1 MRYLH
6 VEVIMMKFRNLLILG
21 TALSMLVLPSCHK
34 KDDEEKSDPYLDGK
48 LTFSIPDFVLTGET
62 FTLVPTGASNPT
74 TGNVGYSW
82 TSSWL
87 SARDTTKKETGTG
100 DGSWTVTMPLEVGTY
115 SITSNAFATG
125 YTPPSAYQEFC
136 VVDPTVDVTITKAGY
151 QIDSTTFKDPRD
163 GMTYYLATT
172 GGNVWMQ
179 NNLSYKEY
187 GVSYGYSTA
196 VDPIFGKLYTW
207 NEAIKACPDGWHLP
221 SDADFVALTGTEAGR
236 GETIYGAAGSLMADA
251 YFLGNKMWTYWPDVK
266 ITNKSKFS
274 ALPIGYAIDREDS
287 QHYVGI
293 NDYAVFWTSD
303 EDGESAFYRYIYE
316 DKDNLY
322 SSKGSKD
329 YFRASV
335 RCVKD

>member
-1 MRYLH
+1 
-6 VEVIMMKFRNLLILG
+6 
-21 TALSMLVLPSCHK
+21 
-34 KDDEEKSDPYLDGK
+34 
-48 LTFSIPDFVLTGET
+48 
-62 FTLVPTGASNPT
+62 
-74 TGNVGYSW
+74 
-82 TSSWL
+82 
-87 SARDTTKKETGTG
+87 
-100 DGSWTVTMPLEVGTY
+100 MPLKVGTY

-125 YTPPSAYQEFC
+125 YTPLSSYQEFC
-136 VVDPTVDVTITKAGY
+136 VVDPTVNVTITKAGY

-163 GMTYYLATT
+163 GKTYYLATT

-179 NNLSYKEY
+179 NNLGYQDS
-187 GVSYGYSTA
+187 GVSYGYCSA

>member
-21 TALSMLVLPSCHK
+21 TAISMLVLPSCHK
-34 KDDEEKSDPYLDGK
+34 KDKEEKSDPYLDGK

-82 TSSWL
+82 TSSWI
-87 SARDTTKKETGTG
+87 STRDTTKKETASG
-100 DGSWTVTMPLEVGTY
+100 DGSWTVTMPLKVGTY

-125 YTPPSAYQEFC
+125 YTPLSAYQEFC
-136 VVDPTVDVTITKAGY
+136 VVDPTVNVTITKAGY
-151 QIDSTTFKDPRD
+151 QIDSTAFKDPRD
-163 GMTYYLATT
+163 GKTYYLATT

-179 NNLSYKEY
+179 NNLGYQDS
-187 GVSYGYSTA
+187 GVSYGYCSA

-221 SDADFVALTGTEAGR
+221 SDADFVALTGTEAAR

-274 ALPIGYAIDREDS
+274 ALPIGYAIDKEDS

>member
-1 MRYLH
+1 
-6 VEVIMMKFRNLLILG
+6 MKFRNLLILG

-82 TSSWL
+82 TSSWI
-87 SARDTTKKETGTG
+87 STRDTTKKETASG
-100 DGSWTVTMPLEVGTY
+100 DGSWTVTMPLKVGTY

-125 YTPPSAYQEFC
+125 YTPLSAYQEFC
-136 VVDPTVDVTITKAGY
+136 VVDPTVNVTITKAGY
-151 QIDSTTFKDPRD
+151 QIDSTAFKDPRD
-163 GMTYYLATT
+163 GKTYYLATT

-179 NNLSYKEY
+179 NNLGYQDS
-187 GVSYGYSTA
+187 GVSYGYCSA

-274 ALPIGYAIDREDS
+274 ALPIGYAINWEDS

>member
-1 MRYLH
+1 
-6 VEVIMMKFRNLLILG
+6 MKFRNLLILG
-21 TALSMLVLPSCHK
+21 TAISMLVLPSCHK
-34 KDDEEKSDPYLDGK
+34 KDKEEKSDPYLDGK

-87 SARDTTKKETGTG
+87 SARDTTKKETASG
-100 DGSWTVTMPLEVGTY
+100 DGSWTVTMPLKVGTY

-125 YTPPSAYQEFC
+125 YTPLSAYQEFC
-136 VVDPTVDVTITKAGY
+136 VVDPTVNVTITKAGY
-151 QIDSTTFKDPRD
+151 QIDSTAFKDPRD
-163 GMTYYLATT
+163 GKTYYLATT

-179 NNLSYKEY
+179 NNLGYQDS
-187 GVSYGYSTA
+187 GVSYGYCSA

-221 SDADFVALTGTEAGR
+221 SDADFVALTGTEAAR

-266 ITNKSKFS
+266 SPT
-274 ALPIGYAIDREDS
+274 S
-287 QHYVGI
+287 Q
-293 NDYAVFWTSD
+293 
-303 EDGESAFYRYIYE
+303 
-316 DKDNLY
+316 
-322 SSKGSKD
+322 SSQP
-329 YFRASV
+329 FL
-335 RCVKD
+335 

>member
-1 MRYLH
+1 
-6 VEVIMMKFRNLLILG
+6 
-21 TALSMLVLPSCHK
+21 
-34 KDDEEKSDPYLDGK
+34 
-48 LTFSIPDFVLTGET
+48 
-62 FTLVPTGASNPT
+62 
-74 TGNVGYSW
+74 
-82 TSSWL
+82 
-87 SARDTTKKETGTG
+87 
-100 DGSWTVTMPLEVGTY
+100 
-115 SITSNAFATG
+115 
-125 YTPPSAYQEFC
+125 
-136 VVDPTVDVTITKAGY
+136 
-151 QIDSTTFKDPRD
+151 
-163 GMTYYLATT
+163 
-172 GGNVWMQ
+172 MQ
-179 NNLSYKEY
+179 NNLSYQES
-187 GVSYGYSTA
+187 GVSYGYCSA

-251 YFLGNKMWTYWPDVK
+251 YLLGNKMWTYWPDVK